1 MLHSLFLIGSF
12 GTTEMLLILF
22 VVILLF
28 GAKRIPEL
36 FRGMGQGVR
45 EFKDASTKPEEQ
57 QPQYRDQPAPPYQ
70 QPPQQGPPAQGYPQQ
85 GYPQQGYPQQ
95 GPPAQGYPQQGYP
108 QQPQPPHNT
117 YAQPGQPGY
126 QQPVSPAYNPNDPNQ
141 QLG

>member
-36 FRGMGQGVR
+36 FKGMGQGVR
-45 EFKDASTKPEEQ
+45 EFKDASTKAEEQ

-70 QPPQQGPPAQGYPQQ
+70 QQHPQQ

-95 GPPAQGYPQQGYP
+95 PQQGYP
-108 QQPQPPHNT
+108 QQGG
-117 YAQPGQPGY
+117 YAPQPGQPGY
-126 QQPVSPAYNPNDPNQ
+126 QQPVPPIYNPNDPNSQ
-141 QLG
+141 PRQ

>member
-85 GYPQQGYPQQ
+85 PQQ
-95 GPPAQGYPQQGYP
+95 
-108 QQPQPPHNT
+108 PHNT

>member
-45 EFKDASTKPEEQ
+45 EFKDASTKPEER
-57 QPQYRDQPAPPYQ
+57 QPEYRDQPAPPYQ
-70 QPPQQGPPAQGYPQQ
+70 QHPQQGYPQQPAQGYPQQ
-85 GYPQQGYPQQ
+85 GGYAPQHP
-95 GPPAQGYPQQGYP
+95 
-108 QQPQPPHNT
+108 
-117 YAQPGQPGY
+117 QPGQPGY
-126 QQPVSPAYNPNDPNQ
+126 QQPAPSSYNPNDPNQ
-141 QLG
+141 NLG

>member
-36 FRGMGQGVR
+36 FKGMGQGVR

-57 QPQYRDQPAPPYQ
+57 QPQYRDQPSQPPYQ
-70 QPPQQGPPAQGYPQQ
+70 QQFPSQQPGHGQ
-85 GYPQQGYPQQ
+85 
-95 GPPAQGYPQQGYP
+95 P
-108 QQPQPPHNT
+108 QQPNYNQ
-117 YAQPGQPGY
+117 QPGYNQQPNGY
-126 QQPVSPAYNPNDPNQ
+126 QQPTPPVYNPNDPTNQ
-141 QLG
+141 PR

>member
-45 EFKDASTKPEEQ
+45 EFKDASTKPEDQ

-70 QPPQQGPPAQGYPQQ
+70 QQYPQQGYPQQVPPAQGYPQQ
-85 GYPQQGYPQQ
+85 G
-95 GPPAQGYPQQGYP
+95 GYP
-108 QQPQPPHNT
+108 QQPQHNQ
-117 YAQPGQPGY
+117 YAQQPGQPGY
-126 QQPVSPAYNPNDPNQ
+126 QQPAPPAYNPNDPNQ